1 MASRLSPCPS
11 CTRHVKV
18 GSASCPFCG
27 GEVPT
32 DVPLRAT
39 PAGRPLSRAALLFAG
54 AAAVSACSSST
65 TGPAP
70 SDAAVSKDT
79 GSSKDSAAKKDSPS
93 QGFDDGSIQAL
104 YGVAFIP
111 DADRIPPEDDGGVH
125 AAYGVFVDAHA
136 VEPEDGAILAAYG
149 GFASPDADGK

>member
-39 PAGRPLSRAALLFAG
+39 PAGRPLTRAAILFAG

-65 TGPAP
+65 TGP
-70 SDAAVSKDT
+70 T
-79 GSSKDSAAKKDSPS
+79 SKDSGAKKDSS
-93 QGFDDGSIQAL
+93 QEFEDGSVQAL
-104 YGVAFIP
+104 YGVFSIVDANDIEQEP
-111 DADRIPPEDDGGVH
+111 DAGQGVAHYGGFVGPDDGGAV
-125 AAYGVFVDAHA
+125 AAYGVFAN
-136 VEPEDGAILAAYG
+136 
-149 GFASPDADGK
+149 PDADGK